1 MMKNIFSG
9 ITLSLLLAAANSF
22 AQTSSAP
29 SAPSSTSAS
38 GAPSDA
44 QIAAIVV
51 AANNDDINNGKL
63 AKSKAKSKEV
73 KDFAQEMIADH
84 TDANKKAAALVNK
97 LKVTPEESADS
108 KSLKEDGATAL
119 KKLKGLKGTEFDKE
133 YIDNEVAFHQKV
145 LGALDSTLIPNAK
158 NAELKNLLTTVR
170 PVIDNHLQHA
180 KKIQAAMK

>member
-1 MMKNIFSG
+1 MKNISTG
-9 ITLSLLLAAANSF
+9 ITLGFLLAASNAF
-22 AQTSSAP
+22 AQAPAASSP
-29 SAPSSTSAS
+29 AS

-51 AANNDDINNGKL
+51 AANTDDINNGKL

-73 KDFAQEMIADH
+73 KDFAQEMVADH

-108 KSLKEDGATAL
+108 KSLKDDGATAL
-119 KKLKGLKGTEFDKE
+119 KKLKGLKGADFDKA
-133 YIDNEVAFHQKV
+133 YIDNEVTLHQKV
-145 LGALDSTLIPNAK
+145 LDSLDSTLIPNAK